1 MGMRP
6 RVPVRR
12 LVVLAL
18 TAGFAGL
25 LLLHLADVV
34 LGAAVP
40 EADPVAGT
48 RTGAAAFAVGALLAV
63 ARWAGAR
70 PPAPDGLVVVAVLCY
85 AGAWQH
91 RLLVPQPA
99 GVDDPVLGDL
109 LWAPFPLL
117 AVAALVGHGLLRR
130 ARAADWVDLAIGAAG
145 GAAFVAAFVLPTEDW
160 DGTHLA
166 ASAVNAAY
174 VVGESA
180 IVVAALSVMVV
191 RRRRLGGAF
200 WMLAA
205 GTVTLVGTDAAY
217 VALSAGT
224 TAEPADGPLRLG
236 WMLGLTLAV
245 LSVGARRPAP
255 EPPSARSR
263 PPVIVVPLVGA
274 LVSVVV
280 LLGTTD
286 DAQVVRWTAALA
298 VVLAVARMAMAFR
311 EVAALAGSRELAL
324 TDDLTGLAN
333 RRAFYRTGERRVRRG
348 TPCAL
353 VLLDLDGFKQVND
366 AHGHGAGDA
375 LLRLVADRLRGVV
388 RDGGGG
394 REGDVVARLGGD
406 EFAVLVAG
414 HGGEAALVA
423 ERAVAALEAP
433 FDLGGVVVRV
443 SAAVGVADAD
453 GVPLDELVR
462 RADVAMYRSKGDGSG
477 VVVHTAGLDAT
488 RRHRGGTP
496 VGA

>member
-1 MGMRP
+1 MRP
-6 RVPVRR
+6 RVLRR
-12 LVVLAL
+12 LVVLGL
-18 TAGFAGL
+18 TAGFAAL

-34 LGAAVP
+34 LGSAVP
-40 EADPVAGT
+40 EAASLAGA
-48 RTGAAAFAVGALLAV
+48 RTGAAAFAVGALLAA
-63 ARWAGAR
+63 ARWERAR
-70 PPAPDGLVVVAVLCY
+70 PPAPDGLVVAAVLCY
-85 AGAWQH
+85 AGAWLH
-91 RLLVPQPA
+91 RLLAPQPA

-109 LWAPFPLL
+109 LWAPFPVLV
-117 AVAALVGHGLLRR
+117 VAALVGHGLLRR
-130 ARAADWVDLAIGAAG
+130 ARATDWVDLAIGAAG
-145 GAAFVAAFVLPTEDW
+145 GAAFVAAFVLATEDW
-160 DGTHLA
+160 DGTDLA

-180 IVVAALSVMVV
+180 IVVAALSVMAV
-191 RRRRLGGAF
+191 RRRRLGRAF

-205 GTVTLVGTDAAY
+205 GAVTLVGTDAAY
-217 VALSAGT
+217 VALRAGSAS
-224 TAEPADGPLRLG
+224 EPADGPLRLG
-236 WMLGLTLAV
+236 WMLGLTLVV

-255 EPPSARSR
+255 EPSPPRPR

-324 TDDLTGLAN
+324 TDELTGLAN
-333 RRAFYRTGERRVRRG
+333 RRAFYRTGERRVERAD
-348 TPCAL
+348 PCAL

-366 AHGHGAGDA
+366 GHGHGAGDA

-388 RDGGGG
+388 REGRGG
-394 REGDVVARLGGD
+394 RDGDVVARLGGD
-406 EFAVLVAG
+406 EFAVLLAG
-414 HGGEAALVA
+414 HEREALLVA
-423 ERAVAALEAP
+423 ERAVAALAAP

-443 SAAVGVADAD
+443 SAAVGVAGAD

-462 RADVAMYRSKGDGSG
+462 RADVAMYRSKGAASG
-477 VVVHTAGLDAT
+477 VVVHTASLDVPDQHA
-488 RRHRGGTP
+488 GGTP
-496 VGA
+496 VDA